1 MRNAFLAAA
10 MGLALAVPVAPS
22 HAADHTVVDA
32 AGRTITIRSTDRIVA
47 IGGAVTE
54 ILYALGLD
62 DQIAA
67 VDVTSTWPPAATEK
81 PSVGYMRTL
90 SPEGVLS
97 LAPDLILAI
106 EGSGPAETIAVL
118 EKASIPFVLV
128 PEAHDGEGVL
138 KKVRFIAD
146 AVGVAEKGEELAEAI
161 SEDLATVAGMRKRI
175 ETKRSAVFVLAM
187 SGGSPMVAGE
197 DTSAEGVFA
206 LAGVDNALTGFTG
219 FKRANEEATM
229 AAQPDAVV
237 VMAERGHALTAD
249 KVFAVPAFATTP
261 AAKEKR
267 LVSLPGS
274 YLLGFGPRVAH
285 AARDLAAGVY
295 PELVLP
301 ALPERPWTGH
311 EPADAGQ

>member
-1 MRNAFLAAA
+1 MRSAFFAAVL
-10 MGLALAVPVAPS
+10 GVALTAP
-22 HAADHTVVDA
+22 AASAFAAERTVVDA
-32 AGRTITIRSTDRIVA
+32 AGRTVTIDKTDRIVS

-62 DQIAA
+62 EQIAA
-67 VDVTSTWPPAATEK
+67 VDLTSTWPAAVSAK

-90 SPEGVLS
+90 SPEGVLA

-128 PEAHDGEGVL
+128 PEALDGESVL
-138 KKVRFIAD
+138 KKIRFIANT
-146 AVGVAEKGEELAEAI
+146 VGEEAKGEALATAVA
-161 SEDLATVAGMRKRI
+161 EDLATLKAATAKISETRK
-175 ETKRSAVFVLAM
+175 AVFVLTM
-187 SGGSPMVAGE
+187 SGASPMVAGE
-197 DTSAEGVFA
+197 KTSADAVFA

-219 FKRANEEATM
+219 FKRANEEAAM

-237 VMAERGHALTAD
+237 IMAERGHSLTAD
-249 KVFAVPAFATTP
+249 KVFSYPAFATTP
-261 AAKEKR
+261 AAKANR
-267 LVSLPGS
+267 LVMLPGS

-285 AARDLAAGVY
+285 AARDLAAGIY
-295 PELVLP
+295 PEIALP
-301 ALPERPWTGH
+301 ALPDRPWTGY